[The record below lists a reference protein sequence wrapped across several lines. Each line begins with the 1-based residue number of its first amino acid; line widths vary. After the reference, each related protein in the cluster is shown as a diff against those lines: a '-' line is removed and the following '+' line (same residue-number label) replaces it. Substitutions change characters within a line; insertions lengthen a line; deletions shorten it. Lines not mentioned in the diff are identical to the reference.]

1 MPPTTAGH
9 ASLLSVLS
17 VLCASAFYALNSS
30 LPPVLPP
37 SKNPVSYANRLPF
50 SCRLI
55 NRLQNNHVPM
65 PLPPIRRHALLRQ
78 NRPSKRIQFRRNFIH
93 HLEFLLEPL
102 PANLPRQPPL
112 FIKRKSRRQASPP
125 LRPLHIHRRG
135 DH

>member
-1 MPPTTAGH
+1 MPPTVAGH
-9 ASLLSVLS
+9 SSLLS
-17 VLCASAFYALNSS
+17 VLCASAFSALNSS
-30 LPPVLPP
+30 LLPA

-65 PLPPIRRHALLRQ
+65 SLPPIRRHALLRQ
-78 NRPSKRIQFRRNFIH
+78 NRPSKRIQFRPKFIH

-125 LRPLHIHRRG
+125 LRPLHKHKR
-135 DH
+135 